1 LKGRNYIY
9 YIYAHTNHSIY
20 IHSYSPTLSQ
30 MKSHPFFQMQIP
42 SSLPDSCMHMA
53 PEWILDDYGKLAVA
67 GNGHYSNARRAP
79 FGAKDPNAAPT
90 VGEQANVEKR
100 EREVREAVQERLR
113 ATMSVT
119 PSAASA
125 PPTKTQHH
133 FAIYDETA
141 EKRMVPLKTPKSE
154 MDDIISRATH
164 MSLNQ
169 KASPAP
175 SAEYSTMDDTEILA
189 NMLESLSTALDVAEE
204 QKFSYSRSTVVRPT
218 SRGGPSIWVTR
229 YVDYT
234 SKYGLGFLLNE
245 GSSGVYFNDSTKA
258 VLEAEGDTFQYV
270 ERRKIETSPGVV
282 KRNEPI
288 CETLSLTDHPERL
301 RKKVTLLKHFRNYLI
316 EQQKKSDDDGSVLD
330 SVNAVARSFPMT
342 YLKKWARTKHAI
354 LFRLSDQTVQ
364 IVFYD
369 QTEVLLTPDKRFVT
383 YVDKKRQRS
392 TYYLNDE
399 LVGTNPEM
407 AKRLK
412 YAKEVLSQLLNGGQ
426 PTAATK
432 R

>member
-1 LKGRNYIY
+1 
-9 YIYAHTNHSIY
+9 
-20 IHSYSPTLSQ
+20 

-42 SSLPDSCMHMA
+42 ASLPNSCMHVA
-53 PEWILDDYGKLAVA
+53 PEWVLDDYGELAVA
-67 GNGHYSNARRAP
+67 GNDGYSRARTSRAP
-79 FGAKDPNAAPT
+79 FGAKDPNAAPP
-90 VGEQANVEKR
+90 VAEQAKVEKR

-113 ATMSVT
+113 ATLSVT
-119 PSAASA
+119 PSAA
-125 PPTKTQHH
+125 PLPKTQHH
-133 FAIYDETA
+133 FAIYDETVA
-141 EKRMVPLKTPKSE
+141 KKMVPLKTPRSD

-169 KASPAP
+169 KASPAL
-175 SAEYSTMDDTEILA
+175 STADYSTMDDTEILA
-189 NMLESLSTALDVAEE
+189 NMLESLSTALDVAEQ

-218 SRGGPSIWVTR
+218 SRGGPAIWVTR

-270 ERRKIETSPGVV
+270 ERRKVETSPGVV
-282 KRNEPI
+282 KRNEPV
-288 CETLSLTDHPERL
+288 CETLSLMDHPESL
-301 RKKVTLLKHFRNYLI
+301 QKKVTLLKHFRNYLI

-330 SVNAVARSFPMT
+330 SVNAVARPSPMT

-392 TYYLNDE
+392 THYLNDE

-426 PTAATK
+426 PSALSSTTK